1 MNHDHSHTQN
11 NTCTHGCCETK
22 DMASHGCCGGND
34 AHHHA
39 VSDTISFTCPMH
51 PNVKQ
56 DKPGS
61 CPECGMNL
69 APEKKI
75 EN

>member
-1 MNHDHSHTQN
+1 MNHDQSHAQN

-22 DMASHGCCGGND
+22 DVASRGCCGGND
-34 AHHHA
+34 AHQDT
-39 VSDTISFTCPMH
+39 VSDATSYTCPMH
-51 PNVKQ
+51 PSAKQ
-56 DKPGS
+56 DKPGG

-69 APEKKI
+69 APETKI

>member
-1 MNHDHSHTQN
+1 MSHDQNNTQN
-11 NTCTHGCCETK
+11 NTYT
-22 DMASHGCCGGND
+22 HGCCGGND
-34 AHHHA
+34 AHHHTA
-39 VSDTISFTCPMH
+39 SDATSYTCSMH

-69 APEKKI
+69 VPEKKI

>member
-1 MNHDHSHTQN
+1 MNNDHNHAQSD
-11 NTCTHGCCETK
+11 TCTHGCCETQ

-39 VSDTISFTCPMH
+39 VSDAISYTCPMH

-69 APEKKI
+69 VPKAKI